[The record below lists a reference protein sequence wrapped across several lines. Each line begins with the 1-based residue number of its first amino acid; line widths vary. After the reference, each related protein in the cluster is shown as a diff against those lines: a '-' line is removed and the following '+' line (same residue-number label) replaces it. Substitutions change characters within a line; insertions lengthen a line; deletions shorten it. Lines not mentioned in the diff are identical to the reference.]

1 MVRADSDA
9 YCRAMT
15 LRPSWQERS
24 RRTLRFVDRDVE
36 HEYQASAA
44 VSTAQL
50 RAGPLIAVGLWLA
63 GGILAPSV
71 THAAAAP
78 IYAIAGAMAIANLV
92 GVALAPRATTLNRQQ
107 LVGTILNVLAGIAV
121 LVLADLTDRFDQYAA
136 PGLMLISV
144 FAFIVL
150 RLQFTFAA
158 LVTAIYVASFWGFG
172 LAVGSPGLG
181 LSLFLVAATVC
192 VACAGTYVLE
202 DAQRRVFAQGRL
214 ITALHEQVNRLFHQY
229 LSPDVATALLEEHGR
244 ADLGGEVVEITV
256 LFADLQGFTP
266 YSERTSPADIVAL
279 LNAYYGAA
287 VPVIFGEGGTIV
299 QFAGDAVMAIFNAP
313 LRQPDHALR
322 AARAGLGLQ
331 AAVNA
336 VASQDPGRPR
346 FRVGINS
353 GEALVGNIGSKE
365 IRNFTAI
372 GDVTNLAARLQ
383 TFAEPGQVVISE
395 RTLAQL
401 GDRVD
406 VRPLGTPSLKGKS
419 EAVRVYEL
427 VGLR

>member
-1 MVRADSDA
+1 
-9 YCRAMT
+9 MT
-15 LRPSWQERS
+15 LRPSWQDRS

-36 HEYQASAA
+36 RDYQASAA
-44 VSTAQL
+44 VSAEQF
-50 RAGPLIAVGLWLA
+50 RAGPLIAVGLWLV
-63 GGILAPSV
+63 GGLLTPSV
-71 THAAAAP
+71 THATAVP
-78 IYAIAGAMAIANLV
+78 IYAIAVAMATANLI
-92 GVALAPRATTLNRQQ
+92 GVAAAWRATTLYRQQ
-107 LVGTILNVLAGIAV
+107 VVGTALNVLAGIAV
-121 LVLADLTDRFDQYAA
+121 LVIAVLTDTFDQYAA
-136 PGLMLISV
+136 PALMLISV

-158 LVTAIYVASFWGFG
+158 GVTAIYVVSFWGFG
-172 LAVGSPGLG
+172 LTVGSPGLG
-181 LSLFLVAATVC
+181 LNLFLVAAAVG

-214 ITALHEQVNRLFHQY
+214 IAALHEQVNRLFHQY

-244 ADLGGEVVEITV
+244 ADLGGEVVEVTV

-266 YSERTSPADIVAL
+266 YSERTSPAEIVAL
-279 LNAYYGAA
+279 LNAYFGAA

-299 QFAGDAVMAIFNAP
+299 QFAGDAVMVIFNAP

-322 AARAGLGLQ
+322 AARAALGLQ
-331 AAVNA
+331 VAVNSL
-336 VASQDPGRPR
+336 ASEDPSRPR
-346 FRVGINS
+346 FRVGLNS
-353 GEALVGNIGSKE
+353 GEALVGNIGSDQ

-383 TFAEPGQVVISE
+383 TFAQPGQVVISE
-395 RTLAQL
+395 RTLSQL
-401 GDRVD
+401 GGRAD